1 MAHPGKILRAARAAL
16 DLSQDEV
23 AEATRYD
30 VRTIVRMEAE
40 SPRVSVT
47 AVDAV
52 KRHYESFGLI
62 FYGETPE
69 RGPGFFLP
77 KDHGSHAAQVEE
89 QALASRQRRRRATG
103 PNASMIRSKLD

>member
-1 MAHPGKILRAARAAL
+1 MGHPGKILRAARAAL

-23 AEATRYD
+23 AEATDYD

-47 AVDAV
+47 AADKVR
-52 KRHYESFGLI
+52 RHYESLGLV
-62 FYGETPE
+62 FLGETPE

-77 KDHGSHAAQVEE
+77 KDDGSPPERTKKLNAAG
-89 QALASRQRRRRATG
+89 RQRRRKAIGPKATPSRAKTG
-103 PNASMIRSKLD
+103 